1 MQSYSNTS
9 LLKFA
14 LVADALASGAT
25 GLLMAAGA
33 GLLTG
38 LLALPEQLLLYAGLF
53 LLPYAAFVAWAGLQQ
68 EIPRR
73 AAGWIAALNIV
84 WSVGSFAL
92 IASGAVSPGL
102 LGHLF
107 VAAQA
112 TVVAIFAVLQIAGL
126 RQSAQS
132 RPA

>member
-38 LLALPEQLLLYAGLF
+38 LLVLPEQLLLYAGLF
-53 LLPYAAFVAWAGLQQ
+53 LLPYAAFVAWAGLRQ
-68 EIPRR
+68 EIPRQ

-84 WSVGSFAL
+84 WSAGSFAL
-92 IASGAVSPGL
+92 IASDAVSPSL

-112 TVVAIFAVLQIAGL
+112 TVVATFAVLQIAGL